1 MNCEHA
7 NLPGVDCARCNSAVK
22 NTSEALSVIDS
33 TIRVQALQYLIR
45 ERIVHSPE
53 AFLSFGAALELT
65 PSLNREHVEL
75 ANYFLDQVYQAL
87 PGKLREPERAQPT
100 DDVMGFTFGQ
110 NETITVI
117 ATPAITHTGELKVN
131 VTGVLPITTDLIEPS
146 STNPATLHF
155 LNELNSSL
163 DEIVFVYHEALDS
176 VIAYTSLTIPSSAVG
191 SYAAESVS
199 QILVDFA
206 AATLHLHTEAGINND
221 LNDASI
227 LSQRSSRL
235 LASASDERWTYEELR
250 RAILEYKNTIL
261 SPDVTDLLL
270 VNTDNEEDFSLTF
283 PLPSTEGPLAAQVT
297 LSLGQ
302 SRDSRGI
309 RIFARMP
316 AELSQIDALQLVH
329 RFNTGDTSTEVMH
342 NTTSWTSGAWFTRE
356 IAPGRNLLMYS
367 GFTPHTYRNFYPL
380 PEEIDGVI
388 REVTSTWRR
397 YQLHADFKTAVG
409 GL

>member
-1 MNCEHA
+1 MSCS
-7 NLPGVDCARCNSAVK
+7 RCKSAVK

-33 TIRVQALQYLIR
+33 AIRVQALQYLIR
-45 ERIVHSPE
+45 ERIVHTPE
-53 AFLSFGAALELT
+53 AFLGFGAAIELT
-65 PSLNREHVEL
+65 PSLNREHIEL

-87 PGKLREPERAQPT
+87 PEKLREIERGKLT
-100 DDVMGFTFGQ
+100 DDIAGFTFGQ

-117 ATPAITHTGELKVN
+117 ATPAITDTGELKVN
-131 VTGVLPITTDLIEPS
+131 VTGVLPITTDLVEPS

-163 DEIVFVYHEALDS
+163 DEIVFVYHDALDS
-176 VIAYTSLTIPSSAVG
+176 VIAYTSVTIPSIAVG
-191 SYAAESVS
+191 PHAAESVS

-206 AATLHLHTEAGINND
+206 AATLHLHTEVSVKND
-221 LNDASI
+221 LDDASI

-235 LASASDERWTYEELR
+235 LASASDERWTYNELQ
-250 RAILEYKNTIL
+250 AAVQEYKNTIL
-261 SPDVTDLLL
+261 SSDVSDLLL
-270 VNTDNEEDFSLTF
+270 VDTNNEEDFNLTF
-283 PLPSTEGPLAAQVT
+283 PLPSSEGPLAAQVT

-309 RIFARMP
+309 RIFARIP

-367 GFTPHTYRNFYPL
+367 GFTPHTYHSFYPL

-388 REVTSTWRR
+388 REITSTWRR